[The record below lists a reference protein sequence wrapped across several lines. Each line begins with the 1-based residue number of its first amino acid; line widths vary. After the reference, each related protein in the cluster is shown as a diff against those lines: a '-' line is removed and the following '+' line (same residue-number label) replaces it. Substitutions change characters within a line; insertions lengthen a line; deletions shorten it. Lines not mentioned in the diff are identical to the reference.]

1 MDKLSGL
8 IKQQNYTKWL
18 KKNAPLKVIKASM
31 FINDKKMCSMHPL
44 QICPLVFYQNA
55 WILAKNI
62 AIRPKYEHFN
72 NFIFKFL
79 HDLTM

>member
-1 MDKLSGL
+1 
-8 IKQQNYTKWL
+8 
-18 KKNAPLKVIKASM
+18 M